1 MTDYKDTL
9 NLPKTD
15 FPMRANLAQRE
26 IGILTCWEE
35 QDLYGQIRR
44 EFAGRPRYVLHD
56 GPPYANGNIH
66 LGHAL
71 NHVLKDIVIKSRS
84 LSGFDA
90 PYVPGWDCH
99 GLPIEHQVERKLGK
113 AGEKLDANEFRNA
126 CRDFALAQVKGQRAD
141 LKRLGAL
148 ADWENPY
155 LTMDPRY
162 EAEQLRAFA
171 KLFGKGSVYRG
182 LKPVHWCTDCCS
194 ALAEAEVEYE
204 EKDSPAID
212 VRFEVPGKEVFLEH
226 MGLDPELSGEDRLSV
241 PIWTTTPWTLPGNQ
255 AVALNESLSY
265 SLVRTD
271 VGEGNECLL
280 IASKM
285 LNDVLARFG
294 AKKWQVLGT
303 AKGNALEGLRLRH
316 PFYERD
322 VPIVLG
328 EHVTTEAGTGAV
340 HTAPGHGHEDF
351 ALGLKYELPAES
363 PVNGE
368 GKYVAGTPLVEG
380 LHVGSVTD
388 HIVGLLKGQRALI
401 CTEILRHSYPHCWR
415 HRTPVIFRATA
426 QWFIGLELGDL
437 RKRSLGAVEAVQW
450 TPNWGEDRIRG
461 MLSDRPDWCIS
472 RQRTWGVP
480 ITLFIQKETG
490 EPHPDTPA
498 LALKIAER
506 VEKKG
511 IDAWFDLNPV
521 DLLGEE
527 AAQYKKTTDVMDV
540 WLDSGFSHH
549 VVSTLRDEVSMPA
562 DLYLEGS
569 DQHRGWFQSSLV
581 TSVGM
586 YGRAPYKEVL
596 THGFTVD
603 EQGHKMSKSLGNVI
617 EPQKIYKTL
626 GADILRLWVAA
637 TDYRTEMSV
646 SQEILK
652 RISDAYRRMR
662 NTQRFLLGNLH
673 DFEPRTSDVS
683 LEEMVSLDRWVLG
696 EVSALQKTVLE
707 AYEYFDFHHIYHK
720 VYNFCVVEMGGFYL
734 DVIKDR
740 LYTTPPNSVARRSA
754 QTAMYYTAEAMVR
767 WLAPILSFTAEEIW
781 HELPGKRG
789 NSVFLSTWAEVPTFS
804 GREPVDWSELLEVRQ
819 GVSKEIEI
827 LRMAGEI
834 GSSLDAEVSLYC
846 PKPLKDTLLML
857 NEELR
862 FIFITSEVSV
872 YSDNERPENAVSVGE
887 PDAVHFWL
895 KVSPSQAKKCVRCWH
910 RRIDVGHNTD
920 HPELCQRCVGNVEGQ
935 DERRVYA

>member
-26 IGILTCWEE
+26 LGILTRWEE

-90 PYVPGWDCH
+90 PYIPGWDCH

-113 AGEKLDANEFRNA
+113 VGEKLDANEFRNA

-171 KLFGKGSVYRG
+171 KLFSEGNVYRG

-204 EKDSPAID
+204 EKDSSAID
-212 VRFEVPGKEVFLEH
+212 VRFEVLGKEVFLEQ

-255 AVALNESLSY
+255 AVALNELLSY

-271 VGEGNECLL
+271 VGEGDECLL
-280 IASKM
+280 IASKI
-285 LNDVLARFG
+285 LNDVLARYG
-294 AKKWQVLGT
+294 AKKWRVLGVT
-303 AKGNALEGLRLRH
+303 KGNALEGLGLRH

-351 ALGLKYELPAES
+351 ALGLKYGLPAES

-380 LHVGSVTD
+380 LHVGSATD
-388 HIVGLLKGQRALI
+388 HIVSLLKGRHALI
-401 CTEILRHSYPHCWR
+401 HTEILRHSYPHCWR
-415 HRTPVIFRATA
+415 HKTPVIFRATA

-437 RKRSLGAVEAVQW
+437 RKRSLRAAEAVQW
-450 TPNWGEDRIRG
+450 TPTWGGDRIRG
-461 MLSDRPDWCIS
+461 MLNDRPDWCIS

-480 ITLFIQKETG
+480 ITLFIQKKSG
-490 EPHPDTPA
+490 KPHPDTPA
-498 LALKIAER
+498 LALKVAER

-511 IDAWFDLNPV
+511 IDAWFDLNPT

-527 AAQYKKTTDVMDV
+527 AAQYEKTTDVMDV

-586 YGRAPYKEVL
+586 YGRAPYKGVL

-652 RISDAYRRMR
+652 RVSDAYRRMR

-673 DFEPRTSDVS
+673 GFEPGISDVS
-683 LEEMVSLDRWVLG
+683 LEEMISLDRWMLG

-707 AYEYFDFHHIYHK
+707 AYESFDFHHIYHK
-720 VYNFCVVEMGGFYL
+720 VYNFCVIEMGGFYL

-740 LYTTPPNSVARRSA
+740 LYTAPLNSIARRSA
-754 QTAMYYTAEAMVR
+754 QTAMYHTAEAMVR

-789 NSVFLSTWAEVPTFS
+789 NSVFLSTWTEVPMFS
-804 GREPVDWSELLEVRQ
+804 DQESVNWPELLEVRQ

-846 PKPLKDTLLML
+846 PEPLKKTLLML
-857 NEELR
+857 GEELR
-862 FIFITSEVSV
+862 FIFITSEANV

-895 KVSPSQAKKCVRCWH
+895 KVSPSQAKKCIRCWH
-910 RRIDVGHNTD
+910 RRVDVGRNID

-935 DERRVYA
+935 GERRVYA

>member
-1 MTDYKDTL
+1 
-9 NLPKTD
+9 
-15 FPMRANLAQRE
+15 
-26 IGILTCWEE
+26 
-35 QDLYGQIRR
+35 
-44 EFAGRPRYVLHD
+44 
-56 GPPYANGNIH
+56 
-66 LGHAL
+66 
-71 NHVLKDIVIKSRS
+71 
-84 LSGFDA
+84 
-90 PYVPGWDCH
+90 
-99 GLPIEHQVERKLGK
+99 
-113 AGEKLDANEFRNA
+113 
-126 CRDFALAQVKGQRAD
+126 
-141 LKRLGAL
+141 
-148 ADWENPY
+148 
-155 LTMDPRY
+155 MDPRY

-171 KLFGKGSVYRG
+171 KLFNKGNVYRG
-182 LKPVHWCTDCCS
+182 LKPVHWCTDCRS

-204 EKDSPAID
+204 EKDSSAID
-212 VRFEVPGKEVFLEH
+212 VRFEVLGKEVFLEQ

-255 AVALNESLSY
+255 AVALNELLSY

-271 VGEGNECLL
+271 VGEGDECLL
-280 IASKM
+280 IASKI
-285 LNDVLARFG
+285 LNDVLARYG
-294 AKKWQVLGT
+294 AKKWRVLGVT
-303 AKGNALEGLRLRH
+303 KGSALEGLGLRH

-351 ALGLKYELPAES
+351 SLGLKYGLPAES

-380 LHVGSVTD
+380 LHVGSATD
-388 HIVGLLKGQRALI
+388 HIVGLLKGRHALI
-401 CTEILRHSYPHCWR
+401 HTETLKHSYPHCWR
-415 HRTPVIFRATA
+415 HKTPVIFRATA

-437 RKRSLGAVEAVQW
+437 RKRSLRAAETVQW
-450 TPNWGEDRIRG
+450 TPTWGEDRIRG

-480 ITLFIQKETG
+480 ITLFIQKESG

-498 LALKIAER
+498 LVLKVAEC

-511 IDAWFDLNPV
+511 IDAWFDLNPA

-527 AAQYKKTTDVMDV
+527 AAQYEKTTDVMDV

-549 VVSTLRDEVSMPA
+549 VVSTLRDEVCMPA

-569 DQHRGWFQSSLV
+569 DQHRGWFQSSLI

-586 YGRAPYKEVL
+586 YGRAPYKGVL

-652 RISDAYRRMR
+652 RVSDAYRRMR

-673 DFEPRTSDVS
+673 GFEPGTSDVS
-683 LEEMVSLDRWVLG
+683 LEEMVSLDRWMLG

-707 AYEYFDFHHIYHK
+707 AYESFDFHHIYHK

-740 LYTTPPNSVARRSA
+740 LYTTPRNSIARRSA
-754 QTAMYYTAEAMVR
+754 QTAMYHTAEAMVR

-789 NSVFLSTWAEVPTFS
+789 SSVFLSTWTEVPTFS
-804 GREPVDWSELLEVRQ
+804 GREPVDWPELLEVRQ
-819 GVSKEIEI
+819 GVSREIEI

-846 PKPLKDTLLML
+846 PEPLKKTLSML
-857 NEELR
+857 DEELR
-862 FIFITSEVSV
+862 FIFITSEANV
-872 YSDNERPENAVSVGE
+872 YSDSERPESAVSVGE

-895 KVSPSQAKKCVRCWH
+895 KVNSSQAKKCVRCWH
-910 RRIDVGHNTD
+910 RRVDVGRNTD
-920 HPELCQRCVGNVEGQ
+920 HPELCQRCAGNVEDQG
-935 DERRVYA
+935 ERRVYA

>member
-1 MTDYKDTL
+1 
-9 NLPKTD
+9 
-15 FPMRANLAQRE
+15 
-26 IGILTCWEE
+26 
-35 QDLYGQIRR
+35 
-44 EFAGRPRYVLHD
+44 
-56 GPPYANGNIH
+56 
-66 LGHAL
+66 
-71 NHVLKDIVIKSRS
+71 
-84 LSGFDA
+84 
-90 PYVPGWDCH
+90 
-99 GLPIEHQVERKLGK
+99 
-113 AGEKLDANEFRNA
+113 
-126 CRDFALAQVKGQRAD
+126 
-141 LKRLGAL
+141 
-148 ADWENPY
+148 
-155 LTMDPRY
+155 
-162 EAEQLRAFA
+162 
-171 KLFGKGSVYRG
+171 
-182 LKPVHWCTDCCS
+182 
-194 ALAEAEVEYE
+194 
-204 EKDSPAID
+204 
-212 VRFEVPGKEVFLEH
+212 
-226 MGLDPELSGEDRLSV
+226 
-241 PIWTTTPWTLPGNQ
+241 
-255 AVALNESLSY
+255 LSY

-271 VGEGNECLL
+271 VGEGDECLL

-285 LNDVLARFG
+285 LNDVLARYG
-294 AKKWQVLGT
+294 AKKWRVLGV
-303 AKGNALEGLRLRH
+303 AKGSALEGLGLCH
-316 PFYERD
+316 PFYERN

-328 EHVTTEAGTGAV
+328 EHVTTETGTGAV

-351 ALGLKYELPAES
+351 ALGLKYGLPAES

-380 LHVGSVTD
+380 LHVGSAAD
-388 HIVGLLKGQRALI
+388 HIVNLLKERHSLI
-401 CTEILRHSYPHCWR
+401 HTETLRHSYPHCWR
-415 HRTPVIFRATA
+415 HKTPVIFRATA

-437 RKRSLGAVEAVQW
+437 RKRSLKAAEAVQW
-450 TPNWGEDRIRG
+450 TPTWGGDRIRG
-461 MLSDRPDWCIS
+461 MLNDRPDWCIS

-480 ITLFIQKETG
+480 ITLFIQKESG

-498 LALKIAER
+498 LSLKVAEY

-511 IDAWFDLNPV
+511 IDAWFDLNPA

-527 AAQYKKTTDVMDV
+527 AAQYEKTTDVMDV

-549 VVSTLRDEVSMPA
+549 VVSTLRDEVCTPA

-586 YGRAPYKEVL
+586 YGHAPYKGVL

-652 RISDAYRRMR
+652 RVSDAYRRMR

-673 DFEPRTSDVS
+673 GFEPGTSDVS
-683 LEEMVSLDRWVLG
+683 LEEMVSLDRWMLG
-696 EVSALQKTVLE
+696 EVSTLQKTVLE
-707 AYEYFDFHHIYHK
+707 AYESFDFHHIYHK

-740 LYTTPPNSVARRSA
+740 LYTTPLNSIARRSA
-754 QTAMYYTAEAMVR
+754 QTAMYHTAEAMVR

-781 HELPGKRG
+781 HELPGERG
-789 NSVFLSTWAEVPTFS
+789 NSVFLSTWTEVPTFS

-846 PKPLKDTLLML
+846 PESLKKTLLML
-857 NEELR
+857 DEELR
-862 FIFITSEVSV
+862 FIFITSEANV
-872 YSDNERPENAVSVGE
+872 YSDSERPESAVSVGE

-895 KVSPSQAKKCVRCWH
+895 KVNSSKAKKCIRCWH
-910 RRIDVGHNTD
+910 RRVDVGRNTD
-920 HPELCQRCVGNVEGQ
+920 HPELCQRCVGNLEGQ
-935 DERRVYA
+935 GERRVYA